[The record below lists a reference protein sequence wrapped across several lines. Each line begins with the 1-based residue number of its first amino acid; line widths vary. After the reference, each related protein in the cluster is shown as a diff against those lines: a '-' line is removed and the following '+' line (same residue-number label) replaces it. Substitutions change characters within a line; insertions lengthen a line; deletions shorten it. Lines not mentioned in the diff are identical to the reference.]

1 MASKL
6 KNIHKGNGKYVV
18 KFLNEVVGGKIEI
31 GKTALHRKPAR
42 DFHPASL
49 LIFTWCGRYNLFK
62 LFVEI
67 R

>member
-6 KNIHKGNGKYVV
+6 KNIHKGNGLYVV
-18 KFLNEVVGGKIEI
+18 KFLDEALGSKIEI
-31 GKTALHRKPAR
+31 GNTALQRKPAR

-49 LIFTWCGRYNLFK
+49 LIFTWCRLYNLFK